1 MAFGLGFFYKNFRSV
16 KMKPLII
23 AHRGASG
30 NAPENT
36 LAAFQLSVEE
46 GADGIE
52 LDVHLSKDGELVV
65 IHDDTLDRTTNGTGR
80 VQDKDLDELKTYDAG
95 SWFDSKFASERIPL
109 LQEVI
114 DILPDEVFLNVEIK
128 NSPTVYQGIEQ
139 KLVDILEKND
149 RLSTTVVSSFDHAS
163 VRKVKQLAPEVKI
176 GLIYSNNFAD
186 TLAYLETFK
195 DDKVYSLHPSHKV
208 IYNRDIQPFLDAGL
222 QVYPYTINDEEIAQ
236 HLHAKGV
243 SGLITNYP
251 TKIRHAN
258 EA

>member
-36 LAAFQLSVEE
+36 LAAFQLAVEE

-114 DILPDEVFLNVEIK
+114 DILPDDVFLNVEIK
-128 NSPTVYQGIEQ
+128 NSPTVRSEEHTSELQSRGH
-139 KLVDILEKND
+139 LVCRLLLEKQKC
-149 RLSTTVVSSFDHAS
+149 DH
-163 VRKVKQLAPEVKI
+163 E
-176 GLIYSNNFAD
+176 
-186 TLAYLETFK
+186 
-195 DDKVYSLHPSHKV
+195 
-208 IYNRDIQPFLDAGL
+208 
-222 QVYPYTINDEEIAQ
+222 
-236 HLHAKGV
+236 
-243 SGLITNYP
+243 
-251 TKIRHAN
+251 
-258 EA
+258 